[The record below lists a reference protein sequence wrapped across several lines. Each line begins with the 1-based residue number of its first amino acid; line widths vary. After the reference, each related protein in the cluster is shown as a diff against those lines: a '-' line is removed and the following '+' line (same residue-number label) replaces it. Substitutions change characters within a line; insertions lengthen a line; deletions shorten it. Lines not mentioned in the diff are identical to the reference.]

1 MTSEAAVIECHAVK
15 VTALLVSLMLVRE
28 ETFPPGRVQQATVAQ
43 GTGTW
48 ERHTH
53 HFFQVSS
60 LLPSPL
66 ATRNTQNLLIF
77 PA

>member
-53 HFFQVSS
+53 HFSKFPVFY
-60 LLPSPL
+60 LVPL
-66 ATRNTQNLLIF
+66 QPATHRIS
-77 PA
+77 